1 MISVLRLRD
10 NRFDKNGLRFERQN
24 EGQDYGSERSDELA
38 AQTLSESQRK
48 LLEQYGGKT
57 IVELSAI
64 ANGAVLDLSG
74 SHLEKYVVEEK
85 SPCFFDYHKDG
96 ENGFRL
102 DTGNLMGV
110 LCFRNRKCGES
121 LQVEILSR
129 FDKDLNNHFLNYLLS
144 KVLDVA
150 VGCEPVA
157 AKRSSMLDIL
167 LDVLF
172 IQRLGEAA
180 TSGLLRH
187 YRTIRNN
194 DWNFKGRLDLPRH
207 LRENVPMPQGVAYV
221 KREIS
226 IDVPVNRLLL
236 HAALVV
242 QRDRPGLFDRNE
254 GARDALM
261 TMRAGIAEA
270 GDLRSVL
277 AHRDCREPI
286 VHPFFRETWE
296 PLRQIARM
304 ILEEERWQLFQES
317 AEDEVSGVVF
327 DGAWLWESYLATVL
341 EKVGYGHCVYG
352 EESGGKFESL
362 WNVDTQRGNATMYPD
377 FACKGAGKY
386 VALADAKYKSFLKRE
401 DRLQMIAY
409 AFVYEPK
416 VTFVIYPPKD
426 VKCDIGNDDEP
437 DATVGEERTSKRGW
451 FNIRKVSSNKPN
463 KVSDQ
468 YLRTISFG
476 EVKTEGEWNGFV
488 QAMERKEEELMEIL
502 KQSMPPD

>member
-172 IQRLGEAA
+172 VQRLGEAA
-180 TSGLLRH
+180 TSWLR
-187 YRTIRNN
+187 
-194 DWNFKGRLDLPRH
+194 RH
-207 LRENVPMPQGVAYV
+207 
-221 KREIS
+221 
-226 IDVPVNRLLL
+226 
-236 HAALVV
+236 
-242 QRDRPGLFDRNE
+242 
-254 GARDALM
+254 
-261 TMRAGIAEA
+261 
-270 GDLRSVL
+270 
-277 AHRDCREPI
+277 
-286 VHPFFRETWE
+286 
-296 PLRQIARM
+296 
-304 ILEEERWQLFQES
+304 
-317 AEDEVSGVVF
+317 
-327 DGAWLWESYLATVL
+327 
-341 EKVGYGHCVYG
+341 
-352 EESGGKFESL
+352 
-362 WNVDTQRGNATMYPD
+362 
-377 FACKGAGKY
+377 
-386 VALADAKYKSFLKRE
+386 
-401 DRLQMIAY
+401 
-409 AFVYEPK
+409 
-416 VTFVIYPPKD
+416 
-426 VKCDIGNDDEP
+426 
-437 DATVGEERTSKRGW
+437 
-451 FNIRKVSSNKPN
+451 
-463 KVSDQ
+463 
-468 YLRTISFG
+468 
-476 EVKTEGEWNGFV
+476 
-488 QAMERKEEELMEIL
+488 
-502 KQSMPPD
+502 